1 MSRTVSRFQLCRSTC
16 DSVLSAACS
25 WTASCL
31 VLVVTLFSVVL
42 RDDTCCAAP
51 LAVEDVK
58 TVFVARQPV
67 VLILIGAIA
76 YEDGQVMKAEASK
89 PQA

>member
-1 MSRTVSRFQLCRSTC
+1 
-16 DSVLSAACS
+16 
-25 WTASCL
+25 
-31 VLVVTLFSVVL
+31 VVL

-58 TVFVARQPV
+58 MVIVALQLV
-67 VLILIGAIA
+67 VLMLIAAIA